1 MKFTFSAFI
10 SVVVSVVMI
19 ASPAGADGETVITV
33 EGQGFG
39 HGVGM
44 SQYGA
49 YGRALPVSEG
59 GGGQTS
65 TEILNF
71 YYPTADLASEIVPDD
86 LKVHIFSGLGATIT
100 TSGPIAI
107 KNSNGDV
114 FVTLTAGT
122 PLTVGIDVN
131 GIIEILNIAG
141 TNLCTLGTLG
151 IPQHCDTEPITIEL
165 TEGEPIKTEVIS
177 QFTDIGTS
185 GNSYQWGSLT
195 LRYRQF
201 EGGGIYVMLEDLPMD
216 KYLYGLAEV
225 PPTWPNA
232 ALEAQAIAGRTYA
245 YKRVEDR
252 RSNVN
257 WSVPWD
263 IYSTINDQYY
273 SGYTNESAT
282 HFLNWKTA
290 VDQTTNTVLLTSN
303 VPITS
308 GVFISTKNLIIALPS
323 VQKIVCRFAIERIVS
338 KSTI

>member
-71 YYPTADLASEIVPDD
+71 YYPTADLASEIVPND

-151 IPQHCDTEPITIEL
+151 IPQHCDTCL
-165 TEGEPIKTEVIS
+165 LY
-177 QFTDIGTS
+177 TS
-185 GNSYQWGSLT
+185 PSPRDAT
-195 LRYRQF
+195 LSR
-201 EGGGIYVMLEDLPMD
+201 MP
-216 KYLYGLAEV
+216 
-225 PPTWPNA
+225 
-232 ALEAQAIAGRTYA
+232 
-245 YKRVEDR
+245 
-252 RSNVN
+252 S
-257 WSVPWD
+257 
-263 IYSTINDQYY
+263 
-273 SGYTNESAT
+273 SA
-282 HFLNWKTA
+282 
-290 VDQTTNTVLLTSN
+290 
-303 VPITS
+303 
-308 GVFISTKNLIIALPS
+308 
-323 VQKIVCRFAIERIVS
+323 
-338 KSTI
+338 